1 MPGKRPCSARRKHGY
16 VKDAAFKAMETQ
28 LRLFD
33 DRARDLTATLD
44 AFRRA
49 YDARRERREPPAA
62 IALSDRELTI
72 LRLIAEGR
80 DNDEIATALHF
91 GLGTIKLHVR
101 DILDKLGVPTRAAAA
116 ARAVRLGLI

>member
-1 MPGKRPCSARRKHGY
+1 M
-16 VKDAAFKAMETQ
+16 KDGAFDAMEAQ
-28 LRLFD
+28 FRLFD
-33 DRARDLTATLD
+33 DRTRVLKATFD
-44 AFRRA
+44 AFRHA
-49 YDARRERREPPAA
+49 YDVRRARRGYAA
-62 IALSDRELTI
+62 ASTIALSEREVTI

-80 DNDEIATALHF
+80 DNDEIAMELHF